1 MQTERETTEV
11 LGRIACQIVTM
22 LPDNHDDALR
32 VLDMV
37 RDVRAC
43 LSRYQRN
50 PRTDALSA
58 VQQANPTSAVVLP
71 IRRDGESS

>member
-1 MQTERETTEV
+1 MQAERETTEV

-43 LSRYQRN
+43 LARYQRN
-50 PRTDALSA
+50 SRTDALSA
-58 VQQANPTSAVVLP
+58 VQANPISAVVLP
-71 IRRDGESS
+71 IRRDGESA